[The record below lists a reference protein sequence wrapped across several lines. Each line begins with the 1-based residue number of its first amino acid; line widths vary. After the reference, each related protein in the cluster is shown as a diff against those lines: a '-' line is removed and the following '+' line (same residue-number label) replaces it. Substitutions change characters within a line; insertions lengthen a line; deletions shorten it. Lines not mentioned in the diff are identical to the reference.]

1 MTRWVSKLFFFFF
14 VSLKGRD
21 ISQSCT
27 EVMKGKISCNQ
38 YVFSDGG
45 ITNLNLQEFL
55 FLERLWLMYVASDVW
70 SFFDWCM
77 WLIFTHTEG
86 TLGKIHPNKR
96 DTERYCFLLDGL
108 LICCKQVIFYHYIFY
123 RVFFFV
129 NLTLLTGLPFDKISH
144 WPMNSL
150 KKWSTD

>member
-1 MTRWVSKLFFFFF
+1 MFVQNNAFSWLVGFLSSFFFFF

-27 EVMKGKISCNQ
+27 EVMKGTVSCNQ

-45 ITNLNLQEFL
+45 ITNLNLHEFL

-123 RVFFFV
+123 RVFFSLIWICWLAF
-129 NLTLLTGLPFDKISH
+129 LLTK
-144 WPMNSL
+144 
-150 KKWSTD
+150 